1 TASEHLG
8 TNLVFRPFKPQL
20 KMDIW
25 LLKPKM
31 RPRSRLTDLFIE
43 TIQQAVEHDRLSVA
57 PNWLFEDTPTAGL
70 R

>member
-1 TASEHLG
+1 
-8 TNLVFRPFKPQL
+8 
-20 KMDIW
+20 
-25 LLKPKM
+25 M